1 MKFSSHLTLSVLAGC
16 MSAFVA
22 TASFAKPLPQL
33 SENLPPQALKDV
45 PEGKLKQA
53 LIGMPQAARDRA
65 LRRLSALGIPAVDQR
80 FMNADNSG
88 ELFYVEEGLVADA
101 ALASDESPAT
111 AMVLP
116 DIDVLKLHS
125 NPLAD
130 NTIFLDFDGG
140 AFSGRAWGAG
150 AYYDTQPFDLDGN
163 PTSFND
169 TERARIHEIWTRIAD
184 DFAAFNVNVTTEA
197 PDEFGP
203 NTGWLLFTKDRD
215 KNGNAMPSQGAGG
228 VAYIG
233 VWGRSNYTYY
243 QPALVYYNQLGG
255 GVATYMAEAG
265 SHEMGHNFGLAHD
278 GTSTTSYFRG
288 LGRDSDPSSWAPIM
302 GVGYNKNVTQ
312 WSKGDYPDANQRQ
325 DDIAILRAQLGASAD
340 TSGAIDSPV
349 ALVIDDDGNFSATN
363 REIDPGN
370 VSNHN
375 KGSIQVADTDW
386 FQFTAGTGTLSIT
399 ATPAWHAFT
408 RTGRRGSNLDIGLRL
423 YDAQGTLL
431 VESADSYETSTTL
444 STSVSEGLYVLEVYG
459 SDGLYATDYGSQG
472 HYYLDGQITVSAADT
487 MPPDPNPMQFAV
499 EPYSSSATEIAMES
513 VVATDDRGG
522 VVSYLFSCT
531 YGDVG
536 CENSEWQ
543 TETAF
548 TASGLSPSSEYCF
561 TVSARDLAG
570 NVTEASAEMC
580 TITQDLPPETTVPE
594 APGELVVTDGQDGTA
609 LLSWIDY
616 SDDETSFEIEREKQF
631 NVSRFR
637 ATTIVATLGENT
649 QAYVDASGKGTYRYR
664 VRALNSAGSSDWTAW
679 SDEVVVTNDNDN
691 NNGLKPCRGNKC
703 IF

>member
-1 MKFSSHLTLSVLAGC
+1 
-16 MSAFVA
+16 
-22 TASFAKPLPQL
+22 
-33 SENLPPQALKDV
+33 
-45 PEGKLKQA
+45 
-53 LIGMPQAARDRA
+53 
-65 LRRLSALGIPAVDQR
+65 
-80 FMNADNSG
+80 
-88 ELFYVEEGLVADA
+88 
-101 ALASDESPAT
+101 
-111 AMVLP
+111 
-116 DIDVLKLHS
+116 
-125 NPLAD
+125 
-130 NTIFLDFDGG
+130 
-140 AFSGRAWGAG
+140 
-150 AYYDTQPFDLDGN
+150 
-163 PTSFND
+163 
-169 TERARIHEIWTRIAD
+169 
-184 DFAAFNVNVTTEA
+184 
-197 PDEFGP
+197 
-203 NTGWLLFTKDRD
+203 
-215 KNGNAMPSQGAGG
+215 
-228 VAYIG
+228 
-233 VWGRSNYTYY
+233 
-243 QPALVYYNQLGG
+243 
-255 GVATYMAEAG
+255 
-265 SHEMGHNFGLAHD
+265 
-278 GTSTTSYFRG
+278 
-288 LGRDSDPSSWAPIM
+288 
-302 GVGYNKNVTQ
+302 
-312 WSKGDYPDANQRQ
+312 
-325 DDIAILRAQLGASAD
+325 
-340 TSGAIDSPV
+340 
-349 ALVIDDDGNFSATN
+349 
-363 REIDPGN
+363 
-370 VSNHN
+370 
-375 KGSIQVADTDW
+375 
-386 FQFTAGTGTLSIT
+386 
-399 ATPAWHAFT
+399 
-408 RTGRRGSNLDIGLRL
+408 L

-459 SDGLYATDYGSQG
+459 SESLYATDYGSQG

-548 TASGLSPSSEYCF
+548 TVSGLSPSSEYCF

-580 TITQDLPPETTVPE
+580 TTTQDMPPEITVPQ